1 MATVVAMR
9 FSVLD
14 RGAAGPLDQVA
25 EHAQHVERLGFRRFL
40 VAEHHG
46 VPGIPAGQ
54 PGMLA
59 AHVAA
64 HTQRI
69 RVGTAGIML
78 LNYPPFLVA
87 EQINLLEALYPGRI
101 DIGIGSSVGF
111 TGPVRR
117 ALRQGEPAEV
127 KQRFEAELAT
137 LLRYLRGEE
146 AVTVRPEY
154 AGTPIYVLAGF
165 RSAMVAAK
173 MGLGVILGGP
183 VATQEAAARVYRE
196 HALAD
201 APPIISSL
209 NIAVADTSAAAR
221 DLLLPE
227 AYAKVLAQSTGEFGA
242 LRPAGELDREAL
254 TGQQRRRIEEALAHD
269 VWGTVKEVGEEL
281 RGVGKRLGVS
291 EFVVTGDMPD
301 VDGRARSEEL
311 LASLQVEN

>member
-1 MATVVAMR
+1 
-9 FSVLD
+9 
-14 RGAAGPLDQVA
+14 
-25 EHAQHVERLGFRRFL
+25 
-40 VAEHHG
+40 
-46 VPGIPAGQ
+46 
-54 PGMLA
+54 
-59 AHVAA
+59 
-64 HTQRI
+64 
-69 RVGTAGIML
+69 
-78 LNYPPFLVA
+78 VA

-117 ALRQGEPAEV
+117 ALRQGDPAEV

-209 NIAVADTSAAAR
+209 NIAVADTPAAAR

-227 AYAKVLAQSTGEFGA
+227 AYAKVLAQSTGEFAA
-242 LRPAGELDREAL
+242 LRPAGELDMDAL

-269 VWGTVKEVGEEL
+269 VWGTVREVGEEL

-301 VDGRARSEEL
+301 VDGRSRSEEL
-311 LASLQVEN
+311 LASLQAEN

>member
-25 EHAQHVERLGFRRFL
+25 EHARHVERLGFRRFL

-46 VPGIPAGQ
+46 VPGIPVGQ

-78 LNYPPFLVA
+78 LNHPPFLVA

-154 AGTPIYVLAGF
+154 AGTPI
-165 RSAMVAAK
+165 
-173 MGLGVILGGP
+173 
-183 VATQEAAARVYRE
+183 
-196 HALAD
+196 
-201 APPIISSL
+201 
-209 NIAVADTSAAAR
+209 
-221 DLLLPE
+221 
-227 AYAKVLAQSTGEFGA
+227 
-242 LRPAGELDREAL
+242 
-254 TGQQRRRIEEALAHD
+254 
-269 VWGTVKEVGEEL
+269 
-281 RGVGKRLGVS
+281 
-291 EFVVTGDMPD
+291 
-301 VDGRARSEEL
+301 
-311 LASLQVEN
+311 

>member
-1 MATVVAMR
+1 M
-9 FSVLD
+9 
-14 RGAAGPLDQVA
+14 
-25 EHAQHVERLGFRRFL
+25 
-40 VAEHHG
+40 
-46 VPGIPAGQ
+46 
-54 PGMLA
+54 
-59 AHVAA
+59 
-64 HTQRI
+64 
-69 RVGTAGIML
+69 
-78 LNYPPFLVA
+78 A

-117 ALRQGEPAEV
+117 ALRQGNPAEV
-127 KQRFEAELAT
+127 KQRFETELET
-137 LLRYLRGEE
+137 LLCYLRGEE

-209 NIAVADTSAAAR
+209 NIAVAETSAAAR

-227 AYAKVLAQSTGEFGA
+227 AYA
-242 LRPAGELDREAL
+242 
-254 TGQQRRRIEEALAHD
+254 
-269 VWGTVKEVGEEL
+269 
-281 RGVGKRLGVS
+281 
-291 EFVVTGDMPD
+291 
-301 VDGRARSEEL
+301 
-311 LASLQVEN
+311 

>member
-1 MATVVAMR
+1 MR
-9 FSVLD
+9 K
-14 RGAAGPLDQVA
+14 
-25 EHAQHVERLGFRRFL
+25 
-40 VAEHHG
+40 
-46 VPGIPAGQ
+46 
-54 PGMLA
+54 
-59 AHVAA
+59 
-64 HTQRI
+64 
-69 RVGTAGIML
+69 
-78 LNYPPFLVA
+78 
-87 EQINLLEALYPGRI
+87 
-101 DIGIGSSVGF
+101 
-111 TGPVRR
+111 

-127 KQRFEAELAT
+127 KQRFETELAT

-154 AGTPIYVLAGF
+154 RGTPLYVLAGF

-173 MGLGVILGGP
+173 LGLGVILGGP

-209 NIAVADTSAAAR
+209 NIAVAETSAAAR

-227 AYAKVLAQSTGEFGA
+227 AYAKVRAQSTGKFAA
-242 LRPAGELDREAL
+242 LRPAGELDMDAL

-269 VWGTVKEVGEEL
+269 VWGTVEEVREEL

-301 VDGRARSEEL
+301 IAGRARSEEL
-311 LASLQVEN
+311 LASMQVEN

>member
-9 FSVLD
+9 FSGLD
-14 RGAAGPLDQVA
+14 RGAAGPLSQVA
-25 EHAQHVERLGFRRFL
+25 EHARHVERLGFRRFL

-59 AHVAA
+59 AYVAA
-64 HTQRI
+64 RTHRI

-78 LNYPPFLVA
+78 LNHAPFLVA
-87 EQINLLEALYPGRI
+87 EQLNLLEALYPGRI

-111 TGPVRR
+111 TAPVRQ
-117 ALRQGEPAEV
+117 ALRQGEPTEL

-137 LLRYLRGEE
+137 LMRYLRGEE

-154 AGTPIYVLAGF
+154 AGT
-165 RSAMVAAK
+165 
-173 MGLGVILGGP
+173 P

-209 NIAVADTSAAAR
+209 NIAAADTAAAAR

-227 AYAKVLAQSTGEFGA
+227 AYAKVRAQSTGEFA
-242 LRPAGELDREAL
+242 PLRPAGELDMDAL

-269 VWGTVKEVGEEL
+269 VWGTVEGVGEEL

-301 VDGRARSEEL
+301 VAGRARSEEL
-311 LASLQVEN
+311 LASLGGF

>member
-1 MATVVAMR
+1 MATVEAMR

-14 RGAAGPLDQVA
+14 RGAAGPLSQVA
-25 EHAQHVERLGFRRFL
+25 EHARHVERLGFRRFL
-40 VAEHHG
+40 VAEHHA

-59 AHVAA
+59 AYVAA
-64 HTQRI
+64 RTQRI

-78 LNYPPFLVA
+78 LNHAPFLVA

-111 TGPVRR
+111 TAPVRQ
-117 ALRQGEPAEV
+117 ALRQGEPTEL

-137 LLRYLRGEE
+137 LMRYLRGEE

-154 AGTPIYVLAGF
+154 AGTPLYVLAGF
-165 RSAMVAAK
+165 RSAAVAAK
-173 MGLGVILGGP
+173 LGLGVILGGP
-183 VATQEAAARVYRE
+183 VATQGAAARVYRE

-209 NIAVADTSAAAR
+209 NIAAADTAAAAR

-227 AYAKVLAQSTGEFGA
+227 AYAKVRAQSTGEFA
-242 LRPAGELDREAL
+242 PLRPAGELDLDAL

-269 VWGTVKEVGEEL
+269 VWGTVREVGEEL
-281 RGVGKRLGVS
+281 RGVGKRLGIS

-311 LASLQVEN
+311 LASLQGEN

>member
-14 RGAAGPLDQVA
+14 RGAASPLDQVA
-25 EHAQHVERLGFRRFL
+25 EHARHVEGLGFRRFL

-78 LNYPPFLVA
+78 LNHPPFLVA

-117 ALRQGEPAEV
+117 ALRQGDPAEV
-127 KQRFEAELAT
+127 KQRFEVELAT
-137 LLRYLRGEE
+137 LVRYLRGEE

-209 NIAVADTSAAAR
+209 NIAVAETSAAAR

-227 AYAKVLAQSTGEFGA
+227 AYAKVLAQSTGEFAA
-242 LRPAGELDREAL
+242 LRPAGELDMDAL
-254 TGQQRRRIEEALAHD
+254 TGQQRRRIEEALAQD
-269 VWGTVKEVGEEL
+269 VWGTVREVGEEL

-301 VDGRARSEEL
+301 VAGRARSEEL
-311 LASLQVEN
+311 LASMQAEN

>member
-25 EHAQHVERLGFRRFL
+25 EHARHVEKLGFQRFL

-64 HTQRI
+64 QTQRI

-78 LNYPPFLVA
+78 LNHPPFLVA

-111 TGPVRR
+111 TSPVRK

-127 KQRFEAELAT
+127 KQRFKAELAT

-154 AGTPIYVLAGF
+154 RAPRSMFWRAFARQWWRQSWDLVSFWAVL
-165 RSAMVAAK
+165 
-173 MGLGVILGGP
+173 
-183 VATQEAAARVYRE
+183 
-196 HALAD
+196 
-201 APPIISSL
+201 
-209 NIAVADTSAAAR
+209 
-221 DLLLPE
+221 
-227 AYAKVLAQSTGEFGA
+227 
-242 LRPAGELDREAL
+242 
-254 TGQQRRRIEEALAHD
+254 
-269 VWGTVKEVGEEL
+269 
-281 RGVGKRLGVS
+281 
-291 EFVVTGDMPD
+291 
-301 VDGRARSEEL
+301 
-311 LASLQVEN
+311 

>member
-1 MATVVAMR
+1 
-9 FSVLD
+9 
-14 RGAAGPLDQVA
+14 
-25 EHAQHVERLGFRRFL
+25 
-40 VAEHHG
+40 
-46 VPGIPAGQ
+46 
-54 PGMLA
+54 MLA

-78 LNYPPFLVA
+78 LNHPPFLVA

-127 KQRFEAELAT
+127 KQRFETELET

-209 NIAVADTSAAAR
+209 NIAVADTPAAAR

-227 AYAKVLAQSTGEFGA
+227 AYAKVLAQSNGEFAA
-242 LRPAGELDREAL
+242 LRPAGELDMDAL

-301 VDGRARSEEL
+301 VAGRARSEEL
-311 LASLQVEN
+311 LASLQAEN

>member
-1 MATVVAMR
+1 
-9 FSVLD
+9 
-14 RGAAGPLDQVA
+14 
-25 EHAQHVERLGFRRFL
+25 
-40 VAEHHG
+40 
-46 VPGIPAGQ
+46 
-54 PGMLA
+54 MLA

-78 LNYPPFLVA
+78 LNHPPFLVA

-117 ALRQGEPAEV
+117 ALRQGDPAEV
-127 KQRFEAELAT
+127 KQRFEVELAT

-154 AGTPIYVLAGF
+154 AGTPIYVLAGY
-165 RSAMVAAK
+165 RSAMIAAK

-209 NIAVADTSAAAR
+209 NIAVAETSAAAR

-227 AYAKVLAQSTGEFGA
+227 AYAKVLAQSTGEFAA
-242 LRPAGELDREAL
+242 LRPAGELDMDAL
-254 TGQQRRRIEEALAHD
+254 TGQQRRRIEEALAQD
-269 VWGTVKEVGEEL
+269 VWGTVREVGEEL

-301 VDGRARSEEL
+301 VAGRARSEEL
-311 LASLQVEN
+311 LASMQAEN